1 MQKNVIQEN
10 KEFEKLLMLKEEL
23 FAKKKQFY
31 LNENKISLL
40 EEKIKQYK
48 NILDY
53 FESYLNKGDRKTL

>member
-1 MQKNVIQEN
+1 MQKNFIQEN